1 MTQAHKVDQKIRE
14 EQERHVRVDQIHL
27 KGKEDELARRRE
39 QLTLR
44 EAAIKPQEQEQELKV
59 WEQALKNKKDA
70 AEPSSGRD
78 RKGKQPRCTQ

>member
-1 MTQAHKVDQKIRE
+1 MDRKIKE
-14 EQERHVRVDQIHL
+14 EPERCVRVDQIHL

-59 WEQALKNKKDA
+59 REEALKNKKDA
-70 AEPSSGRD
+70 TEPSSGRD